1 MTTDN
6 HQKPTQSH
14 ERLNFVDILRGFAL
28 IGVLLMNMNAF
39 SGHEFTLTQIPPGI
53 DKVVVFLLQ
62 FLLQA
67 KFYSLFSFL
76 FGWGMAFQWERAK
89 TRGTRFIPYYLR
101 RTFLLLIIGLIH
113 AILIWDGDILVMYA
127 TLAFILILFRNS
139 KPVTILVFSAA
150 CLILSITMTLP
161 GETMDAVRTWYHE
174 LTNFLRHGQLNFQL
188 YATGSYQEVL
198 ELRIDR
204 FSSMFANFLYWF
216 GSIFSMFLLG
226 FYVGKRGIF
235 NNISEHQ
242 SLIRRVMWIGLIVGV
257 VFNGIFLKTNLDP
270 TWVPQAYRRLAT
282 SGARTIGAPALM
294 LFYVS
299 AIITL
304 LRKESWRSRLD
315 QLAPV
320 GRMALSNYLMQSI
333 LCTLIFYGYGL
344 GLYGEIS
351 PTLGLILSSSI
362 YIGQMRFSA
371 FWLERFQFGPV
382 EWAWRS
388 LTYGRRQPFYQGQ
401 TYAEMGPSRFGKVIN
416 ELKKIPSKYIL
427 IGVWVILVAWA
438 GGLVLWNQQLISRG
452 YYEPFTIVLRIT
464 PTPDG
469 EFTDEPETE
478 EEPTT
483 IITPVV
489 EAVSYNPGPIAA
501 SGDMVALAT
510 SLDVNAAFRH
520 IEELAG
526 SKYEGR
532 YTGTPGGFA
541 AGEYI
546 AEKFAEYGLQP
557 AGDDGTFFQSFPIF
571 INQLSDVPTLTFQT
585 NDGVQYQ
592 PTLYEDYSPITSRYL
607 GTGKAQ
613 GPIFW
618 GNECDTDT
626 LQENDLVGKVVFCQG
641 IVSTDDILNKGRL
654 ILEYGAAGLLL
665 LTDPDIRPADFGSRY
680 YLPWVPE
687 TIPAFRVY
695 PDIVNDILA
704 GTGYTLEDLE
714 NSLPPMQLETSAALE
729 LETQGE
735 AACPTDGCEARNVL
749 GVIPGRDPAYA
760 HEVVLIGG
768 HYDHMGASPDGTIWY
783 GADDNASGIAV
794 LLEIAR
800 SWQELGYVPR
810 RTVLFAAWDAEEIG
824 LLGSSYYVNQP
835 RYPLEDTIG
844 MIQLDMVGAGAEYL
858 SVKGE
863 EGFASQ
869 ILATAATLGIDAV
882 GSEGG
887 RSDHVPFWQAGVPA
901 CLLIWW
907 DESTSYHIHRT
918 NDTPSNIELDQLEAV
933 AQITNLSLLNL
944 TESELAIIAMLEQRE
959 LTAEIGDQTA
969 FLATSHRDQITHDV
983 FWLNDLQSLN
993 PIQVAFEVDELIIS
1007 GNTANAQVHIEIEY
1021 SGPAEGESED
1031 ESYLKST
1038 TLEVQFD
1045 REDEGWLW
1053 SGPHLVTTP
1062 EDEEIPTFQVYYPPE
1077 EEEITGLGRL
1087 AMERYGAIAEKLG
1100 LPTETDAS
1108 LYLMPTAEA
1117 LRTNVAISLPPGK
1130 ESWIAPGEIH
1140 LVYDPEISL
1149 SESLETA
1156 LSQLVLAN
1164 AGISEDAAPWL
1175 WQGLPLVLEAE
1186 SDPRVV
1192 QSVLLPDLA
1201 AALEIYPSIITTNFN
1216 DADSSG
1222 PTVEIQGSTTNPGGD
1237 EYLLATSWASVDAL
1251 YRDYGWLG
1259 LGGIIDRFGDSCETS
1274 GCSVEEDLD
1283 AAYIAALQKTS
1294 RGFETSWQ
1302 NQWKSRLEE
1311 IQSDLDLLLIS
1322 RMEAAQ
1328 TGEIDEYLLRV
1339 DPSIPNLRESE
1350 ANWVSHL
1357 HTYPPGEISIS
1368 GQPLTIFP
1376 DKRVLVSIELNIQHS
1391 GHSTQLSYPI
1401 LVNPT
1406 RTGPLWM
1413 GAPFKSLHGTS
1424 VTVRYPTGSEAAARA
1439 VLIEATT
1446 TLTEMAA
1453 ALEISPSR
1461 DLVIELFDNPDGF
1474 RSSIY
1479 YSYPLSNW
1487 TRAWTADDENIKIYH
1502 PRGADAPDFE
1512 GEIPAELSPQIA
1524 RWLLYQS
1531 GIDSE
1536 WLLKGVSSLVSR
1548 SYDGGVS
1555 YQNSGAAYPQ
1565 VLTKLE
1571 EGTLPRLISLSQD
1584 HMLSQAEVDEARTLA
1599 LDSVRYL
1606 VETYGWQQLIEFL
1619 HSYNS
1624 SDDLNTALQVS
1635 LGISMREFEE
1645 GWRESLARNHIEPEW
1660 TKFAEALDIE
1670 AALDHIDQLTRHG
1683 MNGRQAGTPGDRAA
1697 QLYIADQFAE
1707 FGLLPAG
1714 NPEGTSYFQSFDVT
1728 TRIMSVAPTLVFRG
1742 TERINLRFRED
1753 FSPIRAF
1760 SENAVEVSGN
1770 LVWVEDYELLEF
1782 GDLITDAIVVRPPT
1796 TDLDLEIELAL
1807 DHGAAG
1813 IIFAGDAYDDQVYEK
1828 QPEIYSYSPD
1838 TPIPVFELTRSGTKK
1853 LLATSKYPDQI
1864 LSKFPPF
1871 TPFEVFGQMRFRLPS
1886 AEALP
1891 TANILGYI
1899 EGSDPFLKDEIII
1912 IGAHADHVGDDPSY
1926 GLEYSG
1932 ANNDAS
1938 GISGL
1943 LEIARIW
1950 QQYDYQP
1957 KRSVLFAAW
1966 GAQELE
1972 QAGSGYYVQNP
1983 IYPLENTIGVIQ
1995 LDGIAGGDGFY
2006 PGVQGEWETD
2016 GQLLFRIT
2024 SDDKVIYTPQFT
2036 PSDHFSFHDH
2046 PIPTLLIS
2054 WRLAD
2059 EDNYPDELTNRVN
2072 PEKLEICTEMAILAL
2087 MGAAR

>member
-1 MTTDN
+1 MTTHN
-6 HQKPTQSH
+6 HQNPTQSH
-14 ERLNFVDILRGFAL
+14 ERINFVDILRGFAL
-28 IGVLLMNMNAF
+28 IGVLLMNMNGF
-39 SGHEFTLTQIPPGI
+39 SGHEFTLTQIPSGI

-76 FGWGMAFQWERAK
+76 FGWGMAIQWERAN
-89 TRGTRFIPYYLR
+89 TRGTQFVPYYLR

-139 KPVTILVFSAA
+139 KPKTILVFSAA

-174 LTNFLRHGQLNFQL
+174 VTNFLRHGQPNFQL
-188 YATGSYQEVL
+188 YATGSYREVL
-198 ELRIDR
+198 DLRIDR
-204 FSSMFANFLYWF
+204 FLSMFANFLYWF

-226 FYVGKRGIF
+226 LYVGKQRIF
-235 NNISEHQ
+235 NNLSEHQ
-242 SLIRRVMWIGLIVGV
+242 TLIRRIMWTGLIVGV

-270 TWVPQAYRRLAT
+270 TWVPQAYRHLAS

-304 LRKESWRSRLD
+304 LRKESWQSRLN

-320 GRMALSNYLMQSI
+320 GRMALSNYLMQSV

-382 EWAWRS
+382 EWVWRS
-388 LTYGRRQPFYQGQ
+388 LTYGKRQPLYQGQ
-401 TYAEMGPSRFGKVIN
+401 TYAEMRPSPFGNVIS
-416 ELKKIPSKYIL
+416 EFKKIPSKYRL
-427 IGVWVILVAWA
+427 IGVWVILTAWA
-438 GGLVLWNQQLISRG
+438 VGLILWNQQLISQG
-452 YYEPFTIVLRIT
+452 YYEPITIVLRVT

-469 EFTDEPETE
+469 EIADEPDTE
-478 EEPTT
+478 QEPTAIT
-483 IITPVV
+483 TPVV
-489 EAVSYNPGPIAA
+489 DSVSYNPGPIAA
-501 SGDMVALAT
+501 TGDMVALAT
-510 SLDVNAAFRH
+510 SLDVNAAYTH

-526 SKYEGR
+526 ARYEGR
-532 YTGTPGGFA
+532 YTGTSGAFA

-557 AGDDGTFFQSFPIF
+557 AGDDGTFFQSFPIY
-571 INQLSDVPTLTFQT
+571 INQLSEIPTLTLQT
-585 NDGVQYQ
+585 NDGVDHG
-592 PTLYEDYSPITSRYL
+592 PTLYEDYSPVTSRYL

-618 GNECDTDT
+618 GNACDSDS
-626 LQENDLVGKVVFCQG
+626 LQENDLVGKVVLCQG
-641 IVSTDDILNKGRL
+641 IVFTDDILNTGRL
-654 ILEYGAAGLLL
+654 VLEYGAAGLLL

-695 PDIVNDILA
+695 PEIVDEILL
-704 GTGYTLEDLE
+704 GTGYTLEDLK
-714 NSLPPMQLETSAALE
+714 NSLPPMQLQTSATLE
-729 LETQGE
+729 LETKGE

-749 GVIPGRDPAYA
+749 GVIPGRDPAFA

-783 GADDNASGIAV
+783 GANDNASGVAV

-800 SWQELGYVPR
+800 SWQEQGYVPK

-824 LLGSSYYVNQP
+824 LLGSRYYVNQP
-835 RYPLEDTIG
+835 RYPLENTIG
-844 MIQLDMVGAGAEYL
+844 MIQLDMVGAGAEFL
-858 SVKGE
+858 SVGGQE
-863 EGFASQ
+863 DFASQ
-869 ILATAATLGIDAV
+869 ILATADTLGIDAV
-882 GSEGG
+882 GSELG
-887 RSDHVPFWQAGVPA
+887 RSDHIPFWQAGVPA
-901 CLLIWW
+901 CLMIWW
-907 DESTSYHIHRT
+907 DDTTYNHIHRT
-918 NDTPSNIELDQLEAV
+918 NDTPSIIELERLEAV
-933 AQITNLSLLNL
+933 AQISNLSLLNL
-944 TESELAIIAMLEQRE
+944 TESELAILAMLDQRE

-969 FLATSHRDQITHDV
+969 FLATSQRDQITHDKYW
-983 FWLNDLQSLN
+983 FDDLQTLN
-993 PIQVAFEVDELIIS
+993 PIQVAFEVDDLIIS
-1007 GNTANAQVHIEIEY
+1007 GNTATAQVQFEIEY
-1021 SGPAEGESED
+1021 SGPAESD
-1031 ESYLKST
+1031 SDNESYLRST
-1038 TLEVQFD
+1038 NLEVQFD
-1045 REDEGWLW
+1045 RGDDGWLW
-1053 SGPHLVTTP
+1053 SGPHLASTH
-1062 EDEEIPTFQVYYPPE
+1062 EDEEDPAFQIYYPPE
-1077 EEEITGLGRL
+1077 EEEITGLGSL

-1108 LYLMPTAEA
+1108 LYLMPTAAA
-1117 LRTNVAISLPPGK
+1117 LRTNVAISLPSGK

-1140 LVYDPEISL
+1140 LVYDPEIAL
-1149 SESLETA
+1149 SESFETA
-1156 LSQLVLAN
+1156 LTQLVLAN
-1164 AGISEDAAPWL
+1164 AGIPEDAAPWL

-1186 SDPRVV
+1186 IDPRGV
-1192 QSVLLPDLA
+1192 QSALLPDLA
-1201 AALEIYPSIITTNFN
+1201 AALEIYPSIITANF
-1216 DADSSG
+1216 DDEDSSSSIL
-1222 PTVEIQGSTTNPGGD
+1222 EIQEQRINPAED
-1237 EYLLATSWASVDAL
+1237 AYPLATSWASVDAL
-1251 YRDYGWLG
+1251 FRDNGWLG
-1259 LGGIIDRFGDSCETS
+1259 LGAIIERFGNSCEAN
-1274 GCSVEEDLD
+1274 GCSGEEDLD
-1283 AAYIAALQKTS
+1283 SAYIAALQKTS
-1294 RGFETSWQ
+1294 LGFESYWQ
-1302 NQWKSRLEE
+1302 NQWKSRLGE
-1311 IQSDLDLLLIS
+1311 IQADLDILLIS

-1328 TGEIDEYLLRV
+1328 SGDVNRYLLSV
-1339 DPSIPNLRESE
+1339 DPSIPNLRASE
-1350 ANWVSHL
+1350 ANWISHL
-1357 HTYPPGEISIS
+1357 IKYPPGEISIS

-1376 DKRVLVSIELNIQHS
+1376 DGRILVSIEQNIQHI
-1391 GHSTQLSYPI
+1391 GQSTQLSYPI
-1401 LVNPT
+1401 YVNLA

-1413 GAPFKSLHGTS
+1413 GAPFKSLQSTT
-1424 VTVRYPTGSEAAARA
+1424 VTVRYPTGYEEAAQA
-1439 VLIEATT
+1439 VLLEGGAA
-1446 TLTEMAA
+1446 LTEIAA
-1453 ALEISPSR
+1453 ALEISPNR
-1461 DLVIELFDNPDGF
+1461 NLVIELYDNPDSF
-1474 RSSIY
+1474 RSSIS

-1487 TRAWTADDENIKIYH
+1487 TRAWTADGENIKIYL
-1502 PRGADAPDFE
+1502 PPGMDAPDSE
-1512 GEIPAELSPQIA
+1512 VEVPAELSSHIA

-1536 WLLKGVSSLVSR
+1536 WLHKGVSSLVSR

-1555 YQNSGAAYPQ
+1555 YQDSGAAYPQ

-1571 EGTLPRLISLSQD
+1571 EGTLPRLISLPQN
-1584 HMLSQAEVDEARTLA
+1584 HLLSQAEVNEARTLA

-1606 VETYGWQQLIEFL
+1606 VETYGWQQLVDL
-1619 HSYNS
+1619 LQSYNS
-1624 SDDLNTALQVS
+1624 SDGIEISLQNS
-1635 LGISMREFEE
+1635 LGISMRVFEE
-1645 GWRESLARNHIEPEW
+1645 EWRESLSRNHIDPEW
-1660 TKFAEALDIE
+1660 TELAEALDID
-1670 AALDHIDQLTRHG
+1670 AALDHIDQLTRRG

-1728 TRIMSVAPTLVFRG
+1728 TRIMSFAPTLVIHG
-1742 TERINLRFRED
+1742 TERIKLQFRDD
-1753 FSPIRAF
+1753 FSPIRAI
-1760 SENAVEVSGN
+1760 SENADDVSGD

-1782 GDLITDAIVVRPPT
+1782 GDVLTDVIVVRPPS

-1807 DHGAAG
+1807 EHGAVG
-1813 IIFAGDAYDDQVYEK
+1813 IIFAGDAYDDQMYQK
-1828 QPEIYSYSPD
+1828 QPEIFSYSPD
-1838 TPIPVFELTRSGTKK
+1838 TPIPVFELTRAGTKK

-1864 LSKFPPF
+1864 LSKIPPF
-1871 TPFEVFGQMRFRLPS
+1871 TPFDVFGEMRFRLPA
-1886 AEALP
+1886 AEAYP
-1891 TANILGYI
+1891 TANVLGYI

-1912 IGAHADHVGDDPSY
+1912 IGAHFDHVGDDPSY
-1926 GLEYSG
+1926 GLAYSG
-1932 ANNDAS
+1932 ENNDAS

-1950 QQYDYQP
+1950 QQFGYQP

-1972 QAGSGYYVQNP
+1972 QAGSSYYVQNP

-1995 LDGIAGGDGFY
+1995 LDGIGGGDGFY
-2006 PGVQGEWETD
+2006 PGVQGEWESD

-2024 SDDKVIYTPQFT
+2024 SEEKVIYTPQFT

-2059 EDNYPDELTNRVN
+2059 EDNYPDELTNRVI